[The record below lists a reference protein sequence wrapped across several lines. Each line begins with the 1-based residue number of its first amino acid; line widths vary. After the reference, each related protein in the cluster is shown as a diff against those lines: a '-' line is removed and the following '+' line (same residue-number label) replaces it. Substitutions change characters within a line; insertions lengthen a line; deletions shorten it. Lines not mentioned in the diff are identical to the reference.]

1 MEHHLP
7 AEFLTR
13 KVKIAVV
20 GAGGTGS
27 QLMTGLAR
35 LHLALI
41 ALGHPFGIDVELF
54 DDDIVTESNIG
65 RQAFYASDIGN
76 YKAPTIVNRINMG
89 FGLNWSSSIERVSG
103 NSRFSQ
109 FSMVIGCV
117 DNRRARHAILEA
129 CTRGSTRYWLDTGN
143 RLSDGQ
149 CILGEI
155 DRGRGYKTDH
165 IRLPHVADLYPEM
178 IDASLDDTDELPSC
192 GLADALEKQSLFIN
206 SAMTLWACNLLFEL
220 FRYGKISYHG
230 NFINLKS
237 GKTVPLMVD
246 PEIWKRMGYEGSEIP
261 EGQLAE
267 DPEVLY

>member
-13 KVKIAVV
+13 KIFIAVI

-27 QLMTGLAR
+27 QLMTGLVR

-41 ALGHPFGIDVELF
+41 ALGHPHGIEVTLF

-65 RQAFYASDIGN
+65 RQAFYPSDIGH
-76 YKAPTIVNRINMG
+76 YTASTIVNRINMG
-89 FGLNWSSSIERVSG
+89 FGLAWESELERVSETT
-103 NSRFSQ
+103 SFTKYRI
-109 FSMVIGCV
+109 VIGCV
-117 DNRRARHAILEA
+117 DNRRARKAILEA
-129 CTRGSTRYWLDTGN
+129 CQRSSVRYWLDTGN

-149 CILGEI
+149 CILGEV
-155 DRGRGYKTDH
+155 GRGYGLEGEGV
-165 IRLPHVADLYPEM
+165 RLPNVADLYPEM
-178 IDASLDDTDELPSC
+178 IDPSLDETDEMPSC

-206 SAMTLWACNLLFEL
+206 SAMTLWACNLLFEF

-237 GKTVPLMVD
+237 GKTAPLMID
-246 PEIWKRMGYEGSEIP
+246 PEVWKRMGYV
-261 EGQLAE
+261 AK
-267 DPEVLY
+267 